1 MRHLMLAAL
10 AAVSLCVPGS
20 GHGEVLAEASGIV
33 IEDGYAR
40 ATGANARTG
49 AAFMA
54 ITNTTDTD
62 DRLIAVRGDIAE
74 RMELHG
80 HEMKDGVA
88 MMRPVE
94 GGIPIPAGE
103 TVLLERGGLHV
114 MFLGLTGEMAEGST
128 VDIVL
133 VFQSASE
140 IPVTIPVDLTRG
152 QDGGHQHG
160 HGSGSD
166 S

>member
-1 MRHLMLAAL
+1 MRKLILAAF
-10 AAVSLCVPGS
+10 AAATLTIPVGGRS
-20 GHGEVLAEASGIV
+20 EVLAEASGIV

-40 ATGANARTG
+40 AAGANARTG

-54 ITNTTDTD
+54 ITNTTGTD
-62 DRLIAVRGDIAE
+62 DRLIAAHGDIAE
-74 RMELHG
+74 RLELHA
-80 HEMKDGVA
+80 HEMTDGVA
-88 MMRPVE
+88 KMRQVE

-133 VFQSASE
+133 VFQSAGE
-140 IPVTIPVDLTRG
+140 IPVTIPVDLKRG
-152 QDGGHQHG
+152 QGGGHMHG
-160 HGSGSD
+160 HGSEVGN
-166 S
+166 